1 MNGGTS
7 TATGALG
14 KLETEHPGPESESPI
29 DLIVSRA
36 KQLYSL
42 PTVAMEVLK
51 LTSNQNANVAQIKE
65 CIQRDPAMT
74 VKILKSVNSPLF
86 GLSGEVSDLNQALA
100 LLGIKPL
107 KLLVLGFSLPK
118 EMMQGIEAEVLAQY
132 WQFSLT
138 KAVAA
143 REIASLQNRQYG
155 DEAFIAGLLSELGA
169 LVLLQDLGDAY
180 AKFINKVLH
189 EQADLSEM
197 EWSTLGFDHAILGC
211 RLLQSWNLPESLV
224 QTIRQGHPS
233 SGTEFTELSPQAATL
248 RLAHTL
254 AEVLA
259 HHRLDLMPQLLDLLA
274 TTSHQDKETVEHLV
288 IDIQDKLHQLAG
300 VLSVA
305 LPEGTH
311 YSDIIVDAYQQL
323 STLAEEAA
331 PPLAMSSREA
341 HDRVVRS
348 DEGQCL
354 IDTMRHFVHRGGPVS
369 TAPHAEKRPQGKSN
383 LEPHDEPEPASPA
396 AANIEVTA
404 NRDVLSE
411 MSAAMQRCRDQRV
424 DFSLALLQIN
434 DFEEFILVAGIEEV
448 DVVHKVIEAIVTRL
462 SDGNGRVVSCGDSA
476 VAMLLEGHDRHQT
489 VSVARQ
495 VTEMVG
501 VWAQRR
507 PYHDLALRGGVAST
521 YVPPKSLPP
530 QEIFQAARRCLLA
543 STNGGGNVLKSIE
556 LL

>member
-1 MNGGTS
+1 M
-7 TATGALG
+7 TGALG
-14 KLETEHPGPESESPI
+14 HLEREHPYPETESPI

-36 KQLYSL
+36 KQFYSL
-42 PTVAMEVLK
+42 PTVAMEVLQ
-51 LTSNQNANVAQIKE
+51 LTSNQNAGVAQIKE
-65 CIQRDPAMT
+65 CILRDPAMT

-143 REIASLQNRQYG
+143 REIATLQNRQFG

-169 LVLLQDLGDAY
+169 LILLQDLGDAY
-180 AKFINKVLH
+180 ANFTNKVLQEH
-189 EQADLSEM
+189 ADLSEM

-233 SGTEFTELSPQAATL
+233 SGIEFTELSPQAATL
-248 RLAHTL
+248 RMAHTL

-259 HHRLDLMPQLLDLLA
+259 HHRLDLMPQLLDQL
-274 TTSHQDKETVEHLV
+274 TGTSHQDTATIEHLV
-288 IDIQDKLHQLAG
+288 IDIQDKLHQLAS

-305 LPEGTH
+305 LPEGTR
-311 YSDIIVDAYQQL
+311 YGDIIVDAYQQL
-323 STLAEEAA
+323 SNLAEDVA
-331 PPLAMSSREA
+331 PPLAFGNRDTR
-341 HDRVVRS
+341 DRVVRS

-354 IDTMRHFVHRGGPVS
+354 VETMRHFVHRGGPVTS
-369 TAPHAEKRPQGKSN
+369 APHTEKRPAGKQGSQSQDECEVEPLPLATAN
-383 LEPHDEPEPASPA
+383 LEITASR
-396 AANIEVTA
+396 E
-404 NRDVLSE
+404 VLSK

-424 DFSLALLQIN
+424 DFSLAILQIN
-434 DFEEFILVAGIEEV
+434 DFQEFILLAGIEEV
-448 DVVHKVIEAIVTRL
+448 EVVRKVIETVAMRL
-462 SDGNGRVVSCGDSA
+462 CDGNGQVVPCGDSA
-476 VAMLLEGHDRHQT
+476 VAVLLEGHDRHQT
-489 VSVARQ
+489 VSLARQ
-495 VTEMVG
+495 ISEMVG

-507 PYHDLALRGGVAST
+507 PYHDLALSGGVAST

-530 QEIFQAARRCLLA
+530 QEIFQAARRCLQA
-543 STNGGGNVLKSIE
+543 STNGGGKVLKSIE